1 MNAHK
6 VVSREEWL
14 TARLALLE
22 EEKRFTRE
30 RDALSEK
37 RRALPWVGIDKEY
50 VFEGPQGRQTLSD
63 LFDDSSQLVVY
74 HFMYPTEWKAGCK
87 SCSFWA
93 DSFNGIIEHL
103 RRRDVAMVAISAA
116 PLPQLEAFR
125 RRMGWSFPWL
135 SSAGGNFNRDFGVSF
150 TAAEIEAGGGVYNFG
165 TARFRGPEA
174 PGISVFYEDVEGALF
189 HTYSCYARGLD
200 MMNAAYQYPGP
211 RPERPRR
218 GRARLSDGM
227 ATAQGRIR
235 GAEEAVGLTRP
246 QATRTRRGRAFSSGS
261 SRPHC
266 TQFRPRNSAR

>member
-1 MNAHK
+1 MDAHEI
-6 VVSREEWL
+6 VSREDWL
-14 TARLALLE
+14 TARKALLE

-37 RRALPWVGIDKEY
+37 RRGLPWVRIEKQY
-50 VFEGPQGRQTLSD
+50 VFDGPHGRRTLGD
-63 LFDDSSQLVVY
+63 LFDGSSQLVVD
-74 HFMYPTEWKAGCK
+74 HFMYPAEWKAGCK

-93 DSFNGIIEHL
+93 DSFNGILDHL
-103 RRRDVAMVAISAA
+103 HQRDVAMVAISAA

-135 SSAGGNFNRDFGVSF
+135 SSAGSDFNRDFGVSF
-150 TAAEIEAGGGVYNFG
+150 TPAEIEAGGGPYNFG
-165 TARFRGPEA
+165 TTRFRGPEA
-174 PGISVFYEDVEGALF
+174 PGISVFTKGRVG
-189 HTYSCYARGLD
+189 RGLPHLFLLFTRARHD
-200 MMNAAYQYPGP
+200 ERGLSIPGP

-235 GAEEAVGLTRP
+235 GAEEAVGLTLP
-246 QATRTRRGRAFSSGS
+246 QATRTRRGRVFSSGS

-266 TQFRPRNSAR
+266 TQFLPRNLAR